1 MSIRIKKK
9 NDPDVGRYAR
19 QHIFGEGVSDKI
31 RSFGSKVFGKKTDSP
46 KTHVTFA
53 PPQPPKTTASP
64 KKAGDKIVKMLSSTK
79 KPTKKTTQ
87 QEINNSVLQIM
98 TGGKIAPQ
106 GRKII

>member
-1 MSIRIKKK
+1 M
-9 NDPDVGRYAR
+9 PDN
-19 QHIFGEGVSDKI
+19 IFLEKGCLTKLDLSAQKYLE
-31 RSFGSKVFGKKTDSP
+31 KKTDSP
-46 KTHVTFA
+46 KKHVKFA